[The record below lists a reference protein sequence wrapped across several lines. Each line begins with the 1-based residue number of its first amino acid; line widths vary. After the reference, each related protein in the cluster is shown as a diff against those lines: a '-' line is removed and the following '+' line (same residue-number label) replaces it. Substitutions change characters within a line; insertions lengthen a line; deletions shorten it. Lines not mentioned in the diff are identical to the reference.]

1 MKQDD
6 DKIDYLLA
14 GKAAETLNSEELIE
28 INTLISEDTSI
39 QERWQSLMNAL
50 PASGLPQV
58 NWADLSTIVQKPKR
72 KLLLLKKLAAAAV
85 LTGIC
90 VTSYLYFPK
99 TQKQVVANNTI
110 QLKLANGQVIDL
122 GKEKGSLAAG
132 DAQLSNTQHTLTYT
146 VNGKEKP
153 GLNSLTVPVGK
164 DYKITLIDGTEV
176 WLNSASQLSFP
187 FAFAGNTREISIN
200 GEAYLKI
207 APDATKPF
215 IVHLPHNKVQVLG
228 TEFNVNSY
236 DSGVVKVALVQGAV
250 NVINSSST
258 VAVKP
263 GMEAVSGANG
273 ISIEDFDKTRV
284 LGWKKGIY
292 YFYDADLKEIS
303 KVLPRWFGIQVS
315 IDNPAVM
322 SKKFAGGVDRNQPIG
337 VFIDNLKMVSDIDC
351 TFDQSSNTLHFQ

>member
-176 WLNSASQLSFP
+176 WLNSASQ
-187 FAFAGNTREISIN
+187 
-200 GEAYLKI
+200 
-207 APDATKPF
+207 
-215 IVHLPHNKVQVLG
+215 
-228 TEFNVNSY
+228 
-236 DSGVVKVALVQGAV
+236 
-250 NVINSSST
+250 
-258 VAVKP
+258 
-263 GMEAVSGANG
+263 
-273 ISIEDFDKTRV
+273 
-284 LGWKKGIY
+284 
-292 YFYDADLKEIS
+292 
-303 KVLPRWFGIQVS
+303 
-315 IDNPAVM
+315 
-322 SKKFAGGVDRNQPIG
+322 
-337 VFIDNLKMVSDIDC
+337 
-351 TFDQSSNTLHFQ
+351 